1 LGAFRD
7 RTASRH
13 APTAIERD
21 TRRVKVLATL
31 VLPGPARDELADVE
45 VLDGPWPDA
54 LGASRPGVEALIVAN
69 QVVDDAVLARLPDL
83 RLVANLGVGYDKID
97 VAACWARGIAVTNTP
112 GVLDAATA
120 DLAFGLILATRRR
133 IVEGDEVVRSGEWG
147 TAWHEGPF
155 LGREVSGA
163 TLGIVGLGR
172 IGSAVARRARAFDM
186 TVIHHSRTAGDPKSG
201 YRGLEDL
208 LREADIVTLH
218 APLAAETRGL
228 ISRNR
233 LVLLR
238 DGATLV
244 NSARGALVDEEALV
258 DELVSG
264 RISAGLDVF
273 VHEPHVP
280 GRLLGLPNVVLT
292 PHIGSATV
300 ETRAA
305 MTRIVVDNVLA
316 AERGEPLL
324 TPVPV

>member
-1 LGAFRD
+1 
-7 RTASRH
+7 
-13 APTAIERD
+13 
-21 TRRVKVLATL
+21 VKVLSTL
-31 VLPGPARDELADVE
+31 VLPGPAWEELADVD
-45 VLDGPWPDA
+45 VLESSWPDA
-54 LGASRPGVEALIVAN
+54 LDPSRPGIEVLVVAN
-69 QVVDDAVLARLPDL
+69 QVVDDGVLARLPDL

-97 VAACWARGIAVTNTP
+97 VAACSARAVSVTNTP

-133 IVEGDEVVRSGEWG
+133 IVEGDELVRSGGWG
-147 TAWHEGPF
+147 TAWHQGPF
-155 LGREVSGA
+155 LGREVSSA
-163 TLGIVGLGR
+163 TLGVVGLGR
-172 IGSAVARRARAFDM
+172 IGSAVAHRARAFDM
-186 TVIHHSRTAGDPKSG
+186 TVIHHGRTPGDPSLG
-201 YRGLEDL
+201 YRTLDDL

-228 ISRNR
+228 ISRAR
-233 LVLLR
+233 LALLR

-244 NSARGALVDEEALV
+244 NTARGALVDEDALV

-280 GRLLGLPNVVLT
+280 ERLLGLPNVVLT